1 MIRWCVAEQ
10 ADYSTYSHGLSI
22 IHDIAL
28 YLAIANA
35 IATDI
40 PTCMPYE
47 GRLRLHYDSVYMYDS
62 ASLYAQLAGL
72 LCHDPANT
80 AAVD

>member
-1 MIRWCVAEQ
+1 MHAVR
-10 ADYSTYSHGLSI
+10 
-22 IHDIAL
+22 
-28 YLAIANA
+28 
-35 IATDI
+35 
-40 PTCMPYE
+40 
-47 GRLRLHYDSVYMYDS
+47 RLRLHCDSVYMYDS

>member
-10 ADYSTYSHGLSI
+10 ADCSTYSLV
-22 IHDIAL
+22 AT
-28 YLAIANA
+28 IANA

-40 PTCMPYE
+40 LTCMPYE
-47 GRLRLHYDSVYMYDS
+47 RLHYDSVYMYDS

>member
-1 MIRWCVAEQ
+1 
-10 ADYSTYSHGLSI
+10 
-22 IHDIAL
+22 
-28 YLAIANA
+28 
-35 IATDI
+35 
-40 PTCMPYE
+40 MPYE
-47 GRLRLHYDSVYMYDS
+47 GMLRLHYDSVYMYDS

>member
-1 MIRWCVAEQ
+1 MEVVGRMSDEGIFWARVLPDTA
-10 ADYSTYSHGLSI
+10 
-22 IHDIAL
+22 
-28 YLAIANA
+28 A

-72 LCHDPANT
+72 LCHDPPNT
-80 AAVD
+80 AAVDACY

>member
-10 ADYSTYSHGLSI
+10 ADYSTYSLVASYSQCYCNGHSNM
-22 IHDIAL
+22 HAVR
-28 YLAIANA
+28 
-35 IATDI
+35 
-40 PTCMPYE
+40 
-47 GRLRLHYDSVYMYDS
+47 RLRLHCDSVYMYDS